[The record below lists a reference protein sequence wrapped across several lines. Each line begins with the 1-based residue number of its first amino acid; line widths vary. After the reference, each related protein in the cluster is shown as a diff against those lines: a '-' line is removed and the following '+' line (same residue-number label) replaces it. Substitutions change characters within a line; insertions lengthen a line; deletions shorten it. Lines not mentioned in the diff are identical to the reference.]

1 MRVSRIFFIT
11 AHVGILILGYFF
23 VKRYSGLFFTCN
35 TVYYDYLGYQGLI
48 SLKNAI
54 LNSPI

>member
-23 VKRYSGLFFTCN
+23 VKRYSGLFFLP
-35 TVYYDYLGYQGLI
+35 V
-48 SLKNAI
+48 I
-54 LNSPI
+54 LFIMII